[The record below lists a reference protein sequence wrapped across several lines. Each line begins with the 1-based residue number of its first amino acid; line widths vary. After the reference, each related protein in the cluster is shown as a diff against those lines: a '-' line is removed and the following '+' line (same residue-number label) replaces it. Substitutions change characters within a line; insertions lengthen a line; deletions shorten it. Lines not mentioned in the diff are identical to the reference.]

1 MIRTCVTFLLIISVS
16 GFIFYFVNNQETFSP
31 CINCHLTPG
40 DHTIKKYKEESEEM
54 FEERK
59 TLLDLDD
66 VKNTRYTVE
75 LDSILKSPEEQK
87 SFIPSQSFTGQRDGY
102 VFKNGR
108 HGNGYYL
115 DRHVQFNL

>member
-40 DHTIKKYKEESEEM
+40 YPAIKKYKEESEEM

-66 VKNTRYTVE
+66 VKNTR
-75 LDSILKSPEEQK
+75 
-87 SFIPSQSFTGQRDGY
+87 
-102 VFKNGR
+102 
-108 HGNGYYL
+108 
-115 DRHVQFNL
+115 